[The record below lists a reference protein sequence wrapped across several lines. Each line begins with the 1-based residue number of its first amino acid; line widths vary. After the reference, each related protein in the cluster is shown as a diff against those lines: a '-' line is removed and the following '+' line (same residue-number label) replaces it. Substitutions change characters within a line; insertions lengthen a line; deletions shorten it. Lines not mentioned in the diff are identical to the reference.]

1 MDAAFLT
8 WSLKLYR
15 TSTLEVRA
23 SWLLGVWMLFETVRF
38 LHTGAYAI
46 SPVPL
51 LLIPLLMYIH
61 AMAHVGMA
69 RLVGGHADQTILSII
84 NDRTSMQVPLNP
96 ARQFAVAV
104 AGPLTSFVIGLICAF
119 AAPLCLSA
127 GHSVSPRLTFIF
139 WSYPFGNPGSMGEFS
154 YITLDY
160 FSHLNLLIFVLNLLA
175 CAIFDGARMWR
186 AILWPLFGLN
196 RAIRWTV
203 VLSFVCS
210 IAILGLSLYLAD
222 WMLMFFGVSCLLIT
236 IYEQRSVKLGFDPI
250 LQIEFDA
257 IHDRRS
263 QSWFGRWQQR
273 RRIRAL
279 ERQEREEREEQ
290 EILDRLLTKVS
301 EHGLPSLTEAERAT
315 LQRISR
321 KQKARQETGIS

>member
-1 MDAAFLT
+1 MDATWLS

-23 SWLLGVWMLFETVRF
+23 SWLLGVWMLFDLVRF
-38 LHTGAYAI
+38 AQAGYWAMLPFALL
-46 SPVPL
+46 VPL
-51 LLIPLLMYIH
+51 ASMYLH
-61 AMAHVGMA
+61 AMAHVVMA
-69 RLVGGHADQTILSII
+69 RLVGGSADRTVLSMI
-84 NDRTSMQVPLNP
+84 NDITSMQVPLTP
-96 ARQFAVAV
+96 SKQFAVGV
-104 AGPLTSFVIGLICAF
+104 AGPLVSLVFWLSCSLGAKWLGP
-119 AAPLCLSA
+119 AAGLSA
-127 GHSVSPRLTFIF
+127 DLLAYVAGTNF
-139 WSYPFGNPGSMGEFS
+139 W
-154 YITLDY
+154 ILV
-160 FSHLNLLIFVLNLLA
+160 INLLA
-175 CAIFDGARMWR
+175 CAFCDGARIWR
-186 AILWPLFGLN
+186 AILWPLFGLG

-203 VLSFVCS
+203 MLSFVCS
-210 IAILGLSLYLAD
+210 IGIIGLGI
-222 WMLMFFGVSCLLIT
+222 WMTDFLLLIVGLMCLFIT
-236 IYEQRSVKLGFDPI
+236 VQENRSVKLGFDPV

-301 EHGLPSLTEAERAT
+301 EHGLPSLTDAERAT

-321 KQKARQETGIS
+321 KQKERQETGIP

>member
-1 MDAAFLT
+1 MDLSLLS

-23 SWLLGVWMLFETVRF
+23 SWLLGVWMLFEAVRF
-38 LHTGAYAI
+38 LHVGAYAL
-46 SPVPL
+46 SPIPL
-51 LLIPLLMYIH
+51 LLIPIVMYVH

-69 RLVGGHADQTILSII
+69 RLVGGHADQTILSVI
-84 NDRTSMQVPLNP
+84 NDQTSMQVPLNP

-119 AAPLCLSA
+119 LAPLCLGSE
-127 GHSVSPRLTFIF
+127 SKVSPHLYFLT
-139 WSYPFGNPGSMGEFS
+139 WPPPLGNPTGFGHFMYVS
-154 YITLDY
+154 LDY
-160 FSHLNLLIFVLNLLA
+160 FSHLNLLIFVINLLA
-175 CAIFDGARMWR
+175 CAVFDGARMWR
-186 AILWPLFGLN
+186 AILWPLFGLT
-196 RAIRWTV
+196 RAVRWTV
-203 VLSFVCS
+203 MLSFACS
-210 IAILGLSLYLAD
+210 ILILGLSLYWTD
-222 WMLMFFGVSCLLIT
+222 WTLLFFGVICLMVTLH
-236 IYEQRSVKLGFDPI
+236 EHRSVKLGFDPV
-250 LQIEFDA
+250 LQIEFDT
-257 IHDRRS
+257 IQDRRS

-301 EHGLPSLTEAERAT
+301 EHGLPALSEAERAT

-321 KQKARQETGIS
+321 KQKARQETEIS